1 MEQVRQARNVAVF
14 IFEQVEPLDFAGPFE
29 VFISG
34 SNRGQDFN
42 VYTVAETEGPIQA
55 LGGLSINPAYT
66 IHNCPDPDIL
76 VIPGGWGSRKEM
88 NNETITS
95 WIREVSNDVEMILS
109 VCTGALILA
118 KANVLDGLKVTTNRL
133 AIKEL
138 EKIIPAST
146 EIIEDVRYVD
156 NGKIVLSAGISAGMD
171 AALYVVE
178 RLLGKSELCKR
189 QILWNMIGRKL
200 EISHSRVQKF
210 VETL

>member
-118 KANVLDGLKVTTNRL
+118 KANLLDGLKVTTNRL
-133 AIKEL
+133 AMKEL
-138 EKIIPAST
+138 REIIPAST

-178 RLLGKSELCKR
+178 RLLGEDRAIQTANIMEYDWKKA
-189 QILWNMIGRKL
+189 
-200 EISHSRVQKF
+200 
-210 VETL
+210 

>member
-1 MEQVRQARNVAVF
+1 MEQVRQARNVALF

-42 VYTVAETEGPIQA
+42 VYTVAEMEGPIQA

-95 WIREVSNDVEMILS
+95 WVRDVSNDVEILLS

-118 KANVLDGLKVTTNRL
+118 KAYVLDGLKVTTNRL
-133 AIKEL
+133 AMKEL
-138 EKIIPAST
+138 REIIPAST
-146 EIIEDVRYVD
+146 EIIEDIRYVD

-178 RLLGKSELCKR
+178 RLLGEERAIQTANIMEYDWKKA
-189 QILWNMIGRKL
+189 
-200 EISHSRVQKF
+200 
-210 VETL
+210 